1 MRRFLSVAVLAA
13 AFAGTTA
20 GLAHAQDD
28 PSNFTLPAPACESGN
43 CAVANGQGGNGQPG
57 NAQSSN
63 GQDGYG
69 QDGVAHAV
77 ATDEGSGQ

>member
-20 GLAHAQDD
+20 GLAQAQDD
-28 PSNFTLPAPACESGN
+28 PSNFTLPAPACESGS
-43 CAVANGQGGNGQPG
+43 CAD
-57 NAQSSN
+57 SN

-69 QDGVAHAV
+69 QDGTAHSV
-77 ATDEGSGQ
+77 ATDESGNQ

>member
-1 MRRFLSVAVLAA
+1 MRRILSVAILAA

-20 GLAHAQDD
+20 GLAQAQDQ
-28 PSNFTLPAPACESGN
+28 PWNVTTLPAPACESGS
-43 CAVANGQGGNGQPG
+43 CT
-57 NAQSSN
+57 SSN

-77 ATDEGSGQ
+77 ATDESGNQ